1 MTAGGV
7 LYGAGKI
14 LEGVGRGLAVG
25 PEVVANAMNPE
36 QAKQQPAEAPKQE
49 ERQDSPP
56 QPQPQPKPQPKP
68 KRKRKPRRPKPKSDD

>member
-25 PEVVANAMNPE
+25 PEAVANAMNPE

-49 ERQDSPP
+49 EKQNFPP
-56 QPQPQPKPQPKP
+56 QPQSQHKP
-68 KRKRKPRRPKPKSDD
+68 KRKRRPRKPKSKSDD

>member
-25 PEVVANAMNPE
+25 PEAVANAMKPE
-36 QAKQQPAEAPKQE
+36 QAKQQPAEAREKE
-49 ERQDSPP
+49 EEKHNFPP
-56 QPQPQPKPQPKP
+56 QPQAQSKPKP
-68 KRKRKPRRPKPKSDD
+68 KRKRKPRKPKSKSDD